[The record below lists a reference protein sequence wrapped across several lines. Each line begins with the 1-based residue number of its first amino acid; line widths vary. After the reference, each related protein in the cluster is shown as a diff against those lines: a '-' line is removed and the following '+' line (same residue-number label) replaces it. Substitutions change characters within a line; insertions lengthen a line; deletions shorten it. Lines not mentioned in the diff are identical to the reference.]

1 MPLISCGQGFE
12 ALAEPI
18 AIQQDRGV
26 DSVPRHAI
34 ATGGAAEP
42 G

>member
-1 MPLISCGQGFE
+1 MPLISGGQGFE
-12 ALAEPI
+12 ALVETI
-18 AIQQDRGV
+18 AAQQHRGV

-34 ATGGAAEP
+34 GTGGAAEP